1 MFKHPEN
8 VCMTY
13 MEHAY
18 FSLSISMRLFKGSVL
33 AFVHALC
40 PDIFV
45 TSTSDLLFELE
56 EDMKNVG
63 CR

>member
-1 MFKHPEN
+1 
-8 VCMTY
+8 MTY